1 MLFLTLDVGTTC
13 AKAQVFDD
21 RGNIRFYETETCPL
35 AKKDGVSYV
44 DIPAVTDAVKRLIR
58 KAALTGSVSCVAFS
72 SFGES
77 FVLLDKE
84 DRILTDCML
93 YTDRRGEEGAR
104 EIGEKIGKETLYTV
118 TGCVP
123 HSLYSVSKL
132 LWIKRHRRDLY
143 DRADKLF
150 LMGDYL
156 GYLLT
161 GRRIIDY
168 GLAARTGVFDIRRNL
183 FADEILGTLE
193 IPVSLFPVP
202 MPAGSVVGAV
212 KKAAA
217 EELGLP
223 ADCLVVLGSHD
234 QVCATL
240 GAGVTEEGQA
250 CDGMGTVECITAV
263 FENPPRDISFGEK
276 GYCTVPFPGG
286 RYCTYMFNYTSNA
299 AVDWFRRDILHGYAG
314 GEKNQF
320 RYLEREDTGP
330 TDILCLPYFAGAATP
345 YQDNNAKAAFVNVT
359 LASGDTDLFRAILE
373 GTNYEMKVNLAEAA
387 RYGIPIRELVATGGG
402 ANSRLWLR
410 IKSDI
415 LGLPVKTL
423 RSSEGGLC
431 GLAML
436 CAAAMGITESP
447 EAAKDLFVR
456 NGTTYMPEDTY
467 AEIYADKYAKYTKLY
482 RLLKE
487 TE

>member
-1 MLFLTLDVGTTC
+1 MRFMTLDVGTTC
-13 AKAQVFDD
+13 AKAQVFDE
-21 RGNIRFYETETCPL
+21 RGEILFYEAENCPL
-35 AKKDGVSYV
+35 LKKDGVAYV
-44 DIPAVTDAVKRLIR
+44 DIPAVTGAAENLIR
-58 KAALTGSVSCVAFS
+58 KGAAAGPVSAVAFS

-77 FVLLDKE
+77 FVMLDKSGA
-84 DRILTDCML
+84 LLGDCML
-93 YTDRRGEEGAR
+93 YTDRRGEEGAA
-104 EIGEKIGKETLYTV
+104 EIAEKIGKEELYAV

-123 HSLYSVSKL
+123 HSLYSIGKI
-132 LWIKRHRRDLY
+132 LWIKNHRPDLFART
-143 DRADKLF
+143 DLIF

-161 GRRIIDY
+161 GKRVIDW
-168 GLAARTGVFDIRRNL
+168 GLAARTGVFDIRRKE
-183 FADEILGTLE
+183 FAKDILGRLGV
-193 IPVSLFPVP
+193 PAGLFSEAK
-202 MPAGSVVGAV
+202 PAGSVIGTVLPE
-212 KKAAA
+212 KAEA
-217 EELGLP
+217 LGLP
-223 ADCLVVLGSHD
+223 GDCVVVLGSHD

-240 GAGVTEEGQA
+240 GAGVTEIGQA

-263 FENPPRDISFGEK
+263 FENPPEDLSFGEK

-320 RYLEREDTGP
+320 RYLEREDSAP

-345 YQDNNAKAAFVNVT
+345 YQDNGAKAAFVNVT

-402 ANSRLWLR
+402 ANSRLWLQ

-423 RSSEGGLC
+423 RSAEGGLC

-436 CAAAMGITESP
+436 CAVALGVSENLEKAR
-447 EAAKDLFVR
+447 DVFVR
-456 NGTTYMPEDTY
+456 PGESCFPRDNY

-487 TE
+487 ME